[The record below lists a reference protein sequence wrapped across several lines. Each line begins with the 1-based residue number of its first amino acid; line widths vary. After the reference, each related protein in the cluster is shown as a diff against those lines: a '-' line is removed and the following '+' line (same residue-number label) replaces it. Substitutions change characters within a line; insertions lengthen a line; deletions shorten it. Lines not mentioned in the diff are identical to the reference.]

1 MKFFTPHY
9 IKRQNEDKQMPE
21 IIFKTIAETEKCFLD
36 ERIETKKDYTEASML
51 LGERFSFQ
59 LCWQFA
65 EKDKNE
71 QRTIGYLKTESPV
84 SDWVSVQRIDHVP
97 VRMTTNPGVTDENY
111 LRREPGI
118 FPDLLRPMNEK
129 TRITANG
136 ALCSAWVDIRVP
148 EDAEGGKYPISFA
161 FVDPE
166 GNTVAKCTFTAEVI
180 PALLPDQ
187 EIAVTQWFHADCLAA
202 YYGVEMF
209 SEEHWAVIS
218 RFIDTAVDNGI
229 NMILTP
235 VLTPALDTY
244 IGGERPTTQLVDISY
259 KSGKWSFGYE
269 KLERWVNMCLE
280 LGVEYFEIS
289 HLFTQWGAH
298 HAPKV
303 MVDTD
308 DGYIRMFGWDTDACG
323 DEYRAF
329 LTAFL
334 PSLLEKLDELG
345 VKDKCRFHISDE
357 PGGDKLESYLAAK
370 SAVADLLD
378 GCIIMDALS
387 DYSFYEQGVVEKPV
401 VSINHMQPY
410 LDAGVENLWT
420 YYCCCQDTGVSNR
433 FLSMPTSRN
442 RIIGQQFYKYNIEG
456 FLHWGYNFYFA
467 HESTEFCD
475 PYICTDGGF
484 WVPAGD
490 AFSVYPAPG
499 GSAYETIHLLG
510 FTAALYDL
518 RAFKLCEELCG
529 RDAVMAVIEEAG
541 EVGFKEYPLGD
552 DQILGVREKI
562 NRLIAENI

>member
-9 IKRQNEDKQMPE
+9 IKRKNEDKKMPE

-259 KSGKWSFGYE
+259 KSGKSSFGYE

-552 DQILGVREKI
+552 EQILGVREKI

>member
-9 IKRQNEDKQMPE
+9 IKRKNEDKKMPE

-552 DQILGVREKI
+552 EQILGVREKI

>member
-1 MKFFTPHY
+1 
-9 IKRQNEDKQMPE
+9 MPN

-36 ERIETKKDYTEASML
+36 ERIETKKEYTEGSML

-65 EKDKNE
+65 EEDKNE
-71 QRTIGYLKTESPV
+71 QRTIGYLKVESPV
-84 SDWVSVQRIDHVP
+84 SDWVSVQRVDHVP

-111 LRREPGI
+111 LRKEPGI
-118 FPDLLRPMNEK
+118 YPDLLRPMNER
-129 TRITANG
+129 TRITANS
-136 ALCSAWVDIRVP
+136 ALYSAWVDIRVP
-148 EDAEGGKYPISFA
+148 EDAEGGRYPITFT
-161 FVDPE
+161 FVDLE
-166 GNTVAKCTFTAEVI
+166 GNTVAECTFTAEVI

-209 SEEHWAVIS
+209 SEEHWAIIS

-259 KSGKWSFGYE
+259 KGGKWSFGYD
-269 KLERWVNMCLE
+269 KLERWVNMCLD
-280 LGVEYFEIS
+280 LGVEYFEIA

-323 DEYRAF
+323 EEYRAF
-329 LTAFL
+329 LAAFL
-334 PSLLEKLDELG
+334 PSLLEKFEELG
-345 VKDKCRFHISDE
+345 VKDVCRFHISDE

-370 SAVADLLD
+370 SVVADLLD

-401 VSINHMQPY
+401 VSIDHMQPY
-410 LDAGVENLWT
+410 LDAGVEDLWT

-484 WVPAGD
+484 WVPAVD

-529 RDAVMAVIEEAG
+529 RDAVMEVIEEAG
-541 EVGFKEYPLGD
+541 EVGFKEYPTGD
-552 DQILGVREKI
+552 EQVLAVRERI
-562 NRLIAENI
+562 NRLIAENA

>member
-1 MKFFTPHY
+1 
-9 IKRQNEDKQMPE
+9 MPE

-59 LCWQFA
+59 ICWQFA

-71 QRTIGYLKTESPV
+71 QRTIGYLKMKSPV
-84 SDWVSVQRIDHVP
+84 SDWVSVQRVDHVP

-136 ALCSAWVDIRVP
+136 ALYSAWVDIRVP

-161 FVDPE
+161 FVDLE

-202 YYGVEMF
+202 YYGIEMF

-259 KSGKWSFGYE
+259 KNGKWSFGYE

-280 LGVEYFEIS
+280 LGIEYFEIS

-323 DEYRAF
+323 EEYRAF

-345 VKDKCRFHISDE
+345 VKDNCRFHISDE

-370 SAVADLLD
+370 SVVADLLD
-378 GCIIMDALS
+378 RCIIMDALS

-401 VSINHMQPY
+401 VSIDHMQPY

-442 RIIGQQFYKYNIEG
+442 RIIGQQFYKYDIEG

-552 DQILGVREKI
+552 EQVLGVREKI

>member
-1 MKFFTPHY
+1 
-9 IKRQNEDKQMPE
+9 MPE
-21 IIFKTIAETEKCFLD
+21 VIFKTIAETEKCFLD

-71 QRTIGYLKTESPV
+71 QRTIGYLKVDSPV

-129 TRITANG
+129 TRITANS
-136 ALCSAWVDIRVP
+136 ALYSAWVDIRVP
-148 EDAEGGKYPISFA
+148 EDAEGGKHPISFA
-161 FVDPE
+161 FVDLE

-259 KSGKWSFGYE
+259 KGEKWSFGYK

-308 DGYIRMFGWDTDACG
+308 SGYIRMFGWDTDACG

-345 VKDKCRFHISDE
+345 VKDNCRFHISDE

-387 DYSFYEQGVVEKPV
+387 DYSFYEKGVVEKPV
-401 VSINHMQPY
+401 VSIDHMQPY

-552 DQILGVREKI
+552 EQVLGVREKI